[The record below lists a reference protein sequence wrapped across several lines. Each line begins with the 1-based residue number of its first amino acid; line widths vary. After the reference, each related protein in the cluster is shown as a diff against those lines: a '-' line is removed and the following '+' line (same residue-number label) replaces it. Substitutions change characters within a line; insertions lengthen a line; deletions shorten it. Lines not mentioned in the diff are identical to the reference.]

1 MYLEWLS
8 RRMWRTCH
16 PVLLPLHCQEHG
28 EADGELNVIEL
39 EDPDL
44 VNVDLDL
51 ERFPLLERRL

>member
-1 MYLEWLS
+1 M
-8 RRMWRTCH
+8 
-16 PVLLPLHCQEHG
+16 LLPLHCQEHG
-28 EADGELNVIEL
+28 EANGELVVIEL